1 MHFVLQGQ
9 IDFTFVDHFLQL
21 SIQYPDLH
29 CSHSHIPSRTIGVRF
44 VKKAA
49 KSFGEVTD
57 IMFGS
62 SEPQMWLRTCH
73 AKVPKSLRN
82 DIMMVMNIGELM

>member
-1 MHFVLQGQ
+1 
-9 IDFTFVDHFLQL
+9 
-21 SIQYPDLH
+21 
-29 CSHSHIPSRTIGVRF
+29 VRF